1 MTALVNGHNNN
12 KQTVCVSLQNMFGRT
27 GPICFTIWLCISPD
41 LDPQSQTG
49 VVSKN
54 LQTL

>member
-12 KQTVCVSLQNMFGRT
+12 KQTVCVSLQNMLGRT
-27 GPICFTIWLCISPD
+27 GPICLTIWLCISPD

-49 VVSKN
+49 VVSKY